1 MKSNEYKM
9 DKNPSSLLSL
19 AAKKLF
25 ERQFCTFKKLP
36 LHTQK
41 VIALKLIK
49 AFRMEADQ
57 LTVDLFNLEYE
68 CRKHIRSKTDII
80 EKTLNQILRDWIKE
94 VQHVQSRLAGLSCG
108 MARYNRV
115 QPDYRCLVFFREC
128 FCSIKESIPF
138 FKSEAVYPDPAVFLF
153 SRFAIFSHRKQ
164 RHLYHS
170 ETNSSTSS
178 DTTPSSSEGE

>member
-1 MKSNEYKM
+1 MRKGKNKM
-9 DKNPSSLLSL
+9 DRNPSSLLSL

-41 VIALKLIK
+41 VIALKVIK
-49 AFRMEADQ
+49 AFRVEADQ

-68 CRKHIRSKTDII
+68 CRKRIRSKTDII

-94 VQHVQSRLAGLSCG
+94 VQHAQSQLAGLSYG

-115 QPDYRCLVFFREC
+115 EPDYRCLVFFREC
-128 FCSIKESIPF
+128 YCSIRESIPF
-138 FKSEAVYPDPAVFLF
+138 FKSEAAYPDPAVFLF

-170 ETNSSTSS
+170 ETDSSTSP